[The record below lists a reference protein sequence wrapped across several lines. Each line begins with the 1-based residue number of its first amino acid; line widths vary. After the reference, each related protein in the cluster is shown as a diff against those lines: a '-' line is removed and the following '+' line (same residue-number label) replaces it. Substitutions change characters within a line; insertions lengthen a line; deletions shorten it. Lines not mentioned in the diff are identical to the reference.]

1 MRRPARP
8 LTPGCVSLH
17 PYLDLG
23 DTGGLA
29 RGAPRGAS
37 PGGRG
42 VSPGGLGP
50 GPRGAV
56 DPYGPMSGSH
66 LASHSLANVA
76 SVAPDTCGPLSK

>member
-1 MRRPARP
+1 M
-8 LTPGCVSLH
+8 TPGCVSLH

-29 RGAPRGAS
+29 RGASTRGASPVGRGAS
-37 PGGRG
+37 PG
-42 VSPGGLGP
+42 VLGP

-66 LASHSLANVA
+66 LAAHSLANVA
-76 SVAPDTCGPLSK
+76 SVPADTCGPLSK